1 MITSNEIAP
10 VGKVIKS
17 HGFNGELAIACNAD
31 FNMEACDYFVFDIE
45 SIFVPFFIAE
55 YRFKDSTTAIV
66 RFDGIIDETA
76 AREFFGK
83 TVYIKKELLN
93 EIVKTEVSLEYFIG
107 FSVKTQQ
114 GNLGTVDNVDD
125 STANTLLIVGD
136 KLIPIN
142 ESLIDDIDHDKR
154 ILYMN
159 LPEGLLDL

>member
-1 MITSNEIAP
+1 
-10 VGKVIKS
+10 
-17 HGFNGELAIACNAD
+17 
-31 FNMEACDYFVFDIE
+31 
-45 SIFVPFFIAE
+45 
-55 YRFKDSTTAIV
+55 
-66 RFDGIIDETA
+66 
-76 AREFFGK
+76 
-83 TVYIKKELLN
+83 LN
-93 EIVKTEVSLEYFIG
+93 ETIKTEVSLEYFVG
-107 FSVKTQQ
+107 FSVETQQ